1 MEERYV
7 VKKALWDWGIWDT
20 KNKEWVIRGNLEFN
34 EAKARVKKLNG
45 QK

>member
-20 KNKEWVIRGNLEFN
+20 KNKEWAIRGNLEFN